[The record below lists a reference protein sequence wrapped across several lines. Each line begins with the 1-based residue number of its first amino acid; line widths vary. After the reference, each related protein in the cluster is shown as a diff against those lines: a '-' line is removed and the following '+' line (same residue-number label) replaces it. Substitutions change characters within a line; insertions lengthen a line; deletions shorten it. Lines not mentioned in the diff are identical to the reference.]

1 MFLQFLV
8 RKLLADKSRQ
18 YFGSPSFISFIY
30 FRIFGRRRPAAT
42 WHSIPLTELEV
53 QMPSRERQ
61 RSSSTASQ
69 IRQRSDV
76 EPDEHPGQV
85 TGLYPEELVWG
96 LLRGS
101 YCPQTWG

>member
-18 YFGSPSFISFIY
+18 YFGRSPSFISFIY
-30 FRIFGRRRPAAT
+30 FCIFGRRKPVAT

-53 QMPSRERQ
+53 RMPSRERQ

-76 EPDEHPGQV
+76 EPDELPG
-85 TGLYPEELVWG
+85 
-96 LLRGS
+96 
-101 YCPQTWG
+101 